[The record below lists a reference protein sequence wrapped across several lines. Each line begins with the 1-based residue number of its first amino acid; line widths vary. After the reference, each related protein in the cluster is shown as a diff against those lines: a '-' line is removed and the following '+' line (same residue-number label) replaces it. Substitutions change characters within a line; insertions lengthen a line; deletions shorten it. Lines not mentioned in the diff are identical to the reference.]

1 MVLRIV
7 IGLDKIFELMSNVL
21 SFLDRLTDIYYRL
34 SEMCILYLFHN
45 LVSKINIWLERQ
57 TPVLMS

>member
-1 MVLRIV
+1 MSPGSWVVLRIV

-34 SEMCILYLFHN
+34 SEMCYTIFISQSCL
-45 LVSKINIWLERQ
+45 Q
-57 TPVLMS
+57 D